1 LELFSGFDSAYFKL
15 FSLLKNV
22 DFSEFFHDL
31 RYVLIFYV
39 LGDLLTTVFAIENG
53 MGYEANFLIAVLL
66 DYFGYYSIVILKLIF
81 ISFCFL
87 DYLYLKRRG
96 YRSMWDITRHMISL
110 LGILVVINNLLVISG
125 LWVPIYSFIYSI

>member
-1 LELFSGFDSAYFKL
+1 MFSRSNSTYCKL
-15 FSLLKNV
+15 CSLWENV
-22 DFSEFFHDL
+22 NINEFLHDL

-39 LGDLLTTVFAIENG
+39 LGDLLTTIFAIENG

-66 DYFGYYSIVILKLIF
+66 DYFGYYSIVMLKLIF

-96 YRSMWDITRHMISL
+96 HRSMWDITRHMITL